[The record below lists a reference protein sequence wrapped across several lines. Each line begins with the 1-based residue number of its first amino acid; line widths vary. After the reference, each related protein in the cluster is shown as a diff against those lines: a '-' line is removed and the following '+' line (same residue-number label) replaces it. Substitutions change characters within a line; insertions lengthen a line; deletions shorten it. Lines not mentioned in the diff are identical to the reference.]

1 MRTLGRPPDRSNIA
15 IPTMFRFSRE
25 TYTITRAGRK
35 GEFAASHEGIMTLS
49 VCLRRGPARPI
60 LRARRA
66 NRHVEPCNLRKADQ
80 MHIQQN
86 FIAGILTL
94 LPLAAVWFVLKLII
108 DALSYFGSPWVS
120 WTATTLGPLFPATIA
135 SLLASEA
142 FLYVIGTVFALGVI
156 YVTGMLASRVVGQ
169 QLLEAFEGM
178 LARVPFVHMI
188 YSSTKKVISVLQTK
202 QENTQRV
209 VLIDFPNAEMRA
221 IGFAMRT
228 FHETTTGQELTA
240 VFVPT
245 APNPTSG
252 YLEIVPSAN
261 VIPVDLT
268 PDQAMAMIVS
278 GGVVGPDRITFLH
291 KPAPPPATAHS

>member
-1 MRTLGRPPDRSNIA
+1 
-15 IPTMFRFSRE
+15 
-25 TYTITRAGRK
+25 
-35 GEFAASHEGIMTLS
+35 
-49 VCLRRGPARPI
+49 
-60 LRARRA
+60 
-66 NRHVEPCNLRKADQ
+66 
-80 MHIQQN
+80 MHIQQK

-94 LPLAAVWFVLKLII
+94 LPLAAVWVILKLII

-120 WTATTLGPLFPATIA
+120 WFAATVGPFLPSGVEHVLSSA
-135 SLLASEA
+135 A
-142 FLYVIGTVFALGVI
+142 FLYIIGTIFALGVI
-156 YVTGMLASRVVGQ
+156 YTVGSLASRVVGQ

-202 QENTQRV
+202 QDNVQRV
-209 VLIDFPNAEMRA
+209 VLIDFPNADMRA

-252 YLEIVPSAN
+252 YLEIVPTAN
-261 VIPVDLT
+261 LIPVDMT
-268 PDQAMAMIVS
+268 ADQAMAMIVS

-291 KPAPPPATAHS
+291 KPTPSPLPPAARPHS

>member
-1 MRTLGRPPDRSNIA
+1 
-15 IPTMFRFSRE
+15 
-25 TYTITRAGRK
+25 
-35 GEFAASHEGIMTLS
+35 
-49 VCLRRGPARPI
+49 
-60 LRARRA
+60 
-66 NRHVEPCNLRKADQ
+66 
-80 MHIQQN
+80 MHIQQK

-94 LPLAAVWFVLKLII
+94 LPLAAVWVVLKLII

-120 WTATTLGPLFPATIA
+120 WFASTFGPMLPPGVEHVL
-135 SLLASEA
+135 SSDA
-142 FLYVIGTVFALGVI
+142 FLYIIGTIFTLGVI
-156 YVTGMLASRVVGQ
+156 YVVGSLASRVVGQ

-202 QENTQRV
+202 QDNVQRV
-209 VLIDFPNAEMRA
+209 VLIDFPNADMRA

-252 YLEIVPSAN
+252 YLEIVPTAN
-261 VIPVDLT
+261 LIPVDMT
-268 PDQAMAMIVS
+268 ADQAMAMIVS

-291 KPAPPPATAHS
+291 KPTPSPLPSAARPHS